1 MTDQYLDSEMNAYGI
16 PDGGNTTR
24 AYKMSNILEAQEMMG
39 DFIDTSHRSLQ
50 PQPKVFPM
58 TPPRAKRE

>member
-1 MTDQYLDSEMNAYGI
+1 MNAYGI
-16 PDGGNTTR
+16 PDGGKTTR
-24 AYKMSNILEAQEMMG
+24 AYKISNILEAQGMMG